1 MKTAEKIIGHKAFA
15 LAAIVGVGVWFLV
28 IPAFTG
34 GLGADPLD
42 RLLHTTGEIAIW
54 TLGTV
59 LSLTPLRVLFPK
71 SRIINALN
79 RHRRYIGVSSC
90 IYGLLH
96 FTCHILYQGS
106 VDDLLASF
114 SKGFIWFGFTGLAI
128 LVILA
133 LTSNNWMVR
142 KLGAKN
148 WKRLHRLAYL
158 AAVILI
164 YHQSIAGKGHWYISR
179 WLLFPL
185 LSLQLARIAKTWL
198 SPMFRNMLSRKGSWI
213 THGDKSS
220 QKS

>member
-1 MKTAEKIIGHKAFA
+1 VKTAEKIIGHKAFA
-15 LAAIVGVGVWFLV
+15 LAVIVGVGVWFLV

-71 SRIINALN
+71 SRIVNALN

-106 VDDLLASF
+106 LDALLASF
-114 SKGFIWFGFTGLAI
+114 SKAFIWFGFTGLTM

-185 LSLQLARIAKTWL
+185 LGLQIARLAKTYL
-198 SPMFRNMLSRKGSWI
+198 FKSPVRAAATRRAGI
-213 THGDKSS
+213 RSS
-220 QKS
+220 

>member
-1 MKTAEKIIGHKAFA
+1 MKTAEKIIGHKGVA
-15 LAAIVGVGVWFLV
+15 LALIVGVGVRFLV

-54 TLGTV
+54 TLGFV

-71 SRIINALN
+71 SRIVNALN

-106 VDDLLASF
+106 LDPLLASF
-114 SKGFIWFGFTGLAI
+114 SKAFIWFGFTGLTI

-133 LTSNNWMVR
+133 ITRNIWMVR
-142 KLGAKN
+142 MLGEKN
-148 WKRLHRLAYL
+148 CKRLHRLAYL
-158 AAVILI
+158 AAAILI
-164 YHQSIAGKGHWYISR
+164 YHQSIAGKGHWYIAR

-185 LSLQLARIAKTWL
+185 LGLQLARIAKTYL
-198 SPMFRNMLSRKGSWI
+198 FPILRKNAL
-213 THGDKSS
+213 
-220 QKS
+220 QKRVTNGLG

>member
-1 MKTAEKIIGHKAFA
+1 VKTAEKIIGHKAFA
-15 LAAIVGVGVWFLV
+15 LAVIVGVGVWFLV

-54 TLGTV
+54 ALGTV

-71 SRIINALN
+71 SRIVNALN

-106 VDDLLASF
+106 LDALLASF
-114 SKGFIWFGFTGLAI
+114 SKAFIWFGFTGLTM

-185 LSLQLARIAKTWL
+185 LGLQIARLAKTYL
-198 SPMFRNMLSRKGSWI
+198 FKSPVRAAATRRAGI
-213 THGDKSS
+213 RSS
-220 QKS
+220 

>member
-1 MKTAEKIIGHKAFA
+1 VKTAEKIIGRKAFA
-15 LAAIVGVGVWFLV
+15 LAVIVGVGVGFLV

-54 TLGTV
+54 ALGTV

-71 SRIINALN
+71 SRIVNALN

-106 VDDLLASF
+106 LDPLLASF
-114 SKGFIWFGFTGLAI
+114 SKPFIWFGFTGLTI

-158 AAVILI
+158 AGVILI
-164 YHQSIAGKGHWYISR
+164 YHQSIAGKGHWYIAR

-185 LSLQLARIAKTWL
+185 LGLQIARLAKTYL
-198 SPMFRNMLSRKGSWI
+198 FKSPVRAAATRRAGSR
-213 THGDKSS
+213 SS
-220 QKS
+220 

>member
-1 MKTAEKIIGHKAFA
+1 VKTAEKIIGHKAFA
-15 LAAIVGVGVWFLV
+15 LAVIVGVGVWFLV
-28 IPAFTG
+28 IPAFTDR
-34 GLGADPLD
+34 LGADPLD

-54 TLGTV
+54 TLGAV

-71 SRIINALN
+71 SRIVNALN
-79 RHRRYIGVSSC
+79 RHRRYVGVSSC

-106 VDDLLASF
+106 PDALLASF
-114 SKGFIWFGFTGLAI
+114 SKAFIWFGFTGLTI

-133 LTSNNWMVR
+133 STSNNWMAR

-158 AAVILI
+158 AAILLI
-164 YHQSIAGKGHWYISR
+164 YHQSIAGKGHWYIAR

-185 LSLQLARIAKTWL
+185 LALQLARIAKTHL
-198 SPMFRNMLSRKGSWI
+198 FKSPLPATATRRAG
-213 THGDKSS
+213 TRSS
-220 QKS
+220 

>member
-1 MKTAEKIIGHKAFA
+1 VKTAEKIIGHRAFA
-15 LAAIVGVGVWFLV
+15 LSAIVGVGVWFLV

-71 SRIINALN
+71 SRIVNALN

-90 IYGLLH
+90 MYGLLH
-96 FTCHILYQGS
+96 FTCHILYQGTL
-106 VDDLLASF
+106 DALLASF
-114 SKGFIWFGFTGLAI
+114 SKAFVWLGFTGLTI

-142 KLGAKN
+142 KLGGKN

-164 YHQSIAGKGHWYISR
+164 YHQSIAGKGHWYIAR

-185 LSLQLARIAKTWL
+185 LGLQLARITKTWL
-198 SPMFRNMLSRKGSWI
+198 FPVLRKVLGRNFRVSLP
-213 THGDKSS
+213 
-220 QKS
+220 